1 MSYDDYLLNN
11 NDDDIFNDDSTQSDN
26 EHIAN
31 TFTNHMRNEHNIDL
45 DAKDF
50 ITDVKTDNVRAK
62 IAISLFEATGNWLD
76 TAKVSAFTKAT
87 HVTLDKLTDGLY
99 SKTFYFYQLESQLS
113 QRHTIIQ
120 VVTAMSDIDSNDFK
134 ELSKFINVEI
144 DAMYIHVFFKT
155 MLNILLN
162 VNAKEQ
168 LVYAALGKEINL
180 PVNPNLVNPAPDMD
194 DDGYMGHEDFMQ
206 AQIKSYVTR
215 DYVKSIISKNI
226 PN

>member
-11 NDDDIFNDDSTQSDN
+11 NDDDIFNDDSNQSDS

-31 TFTNHMRNEHNIDL
+31 TFANHMRNEHNIDL

-76 TAKVSAFTKAT
+76 SAKVSAFTKAT
-87 HVTLDKLTDGLY
+87 HVVLDKLTDGLY
-99 SKTFYFYQLESQLS
+99 SKTFYFYQVESQLS
-113 QRHTIIQ
+113 QRHTIIE
-120 VVTAMSDIDSNDFK
+120 VVKAMSDIENNDFK

-144 DAMYIHVFFKT
+144 NHMYVHVFFKT
-155 MLNILLN
+155 MLNIMLN

-168 LVYAALGKEINL
+168 LIYSALGKELNL
-180 PVNPNLVNPAPDMD
+180 PVNPNLADPQPDMN
-194 DDGYMGHEDFMQ
+194 DDGYVGHGDFMQ
-206 AQIKSYVTR
+206 NQIKSIVTK
-215 DYVKSIISKNI
+215 DYVKSILSKNI
-226 PN
+226 SN

>member
-11 NDDDIFNDDSTQSDN
+11 NDDDIFNDDSNQSNN

-113 QRHTIIQ
+113 QRYTIIE
-120 VVTAMSDIDSNDFK
+120 VVKAMSDIDNNDFR
-134 ELSKFINVEI
+134 ELSKFIKVEI
-144 DAMYIHVFFKT
+144 DALYIHVFFKT
-155 MLNILLN
+155 MLNIMLN
-162 VNAKEQ
+162 VNAKEKI
-168 LVYAALGKEINL
+168 LYAALGKELNL
-180 PVNPNLVNPAPDMD
+180 AINPNLTDPPEDMH
-194 DDGYMGHEDFMQ
+194 DDGYIGHEDFMQ
-206 AQIKSYVTR
+206 SQIKSYVTK

-226 PN
+226 SN

>member
-11 NDDDIFNDDSTQSDN
+11 NDDDIFNDDSNQSDN

-76 TAKVSAFTKAT
+76 SAKVSAFTKAT

-99 SKTFYFYQLESQLS
+99 SKTFYFYQVESQLS
-113 QRHTIIQ
+113 QRHTIIE
-120 VVTAMSDIDSNDFK
+120 VVKAMSDIDNNDFK
-134 ELSKFINVEI
+134 ELSKFISVEI

-168 LVYAALGKEINL
+168 IVYAALGKELNL
-180 PVNPNLVNPAPDMD
+180 AVNPNLTDPPEDMH
-194 DDGYMGHEDFMQ
+194 DDGYIGHEDFMQ
-206 AQIKSYVTR
+206 SQIRSYVTR

>member
-11 NDDDIFNDDSTQSDN
+11 NDDDIFNDDSNQSDS

-31 TFTNHMRNEHNIDL
+31 TFANHMRNEHNIDL

-76 TAKVSAFTKAT
+76 SAKVSAFTKAT
-87 HVTLDKLTDGLY
+87 HVVLDKLTDGLY
-99 SKTFYFYQLESQLS
+99 SKTFYFYQVESQLS
-113 QRHTIIQ
+113 QRHTIIE
-120 VVTAMSDIDSNDFK
+120 VVKAMSDTENNDFK

-144 DAMYIHVFFKT
+144 NHMYIHVFFKT
-155 MLNILLN
+155 MLNIMLN

-168 LVYAALGKEINL
+168 LIYSALGKELNL
-180 PVNPNLVNPAPDMD
+180 PVNPNLADPQPDMN
-194 DDGYMGHEDFMQ
+194 DDGYVGHGDFMQ
-206 AQIKSYVTR
+206 NQIKSIVTK
-215 DYVKSIISKNI
+215 DYVKSILSKNI
-226 PN
+226 SN